1 MICHADPQGLPA
13 RPTSNEGPTM
23 WTRLSTIGSLS
34 WAILAFLAAPLAAET
49 GDPLAGE
56 ITSPVRDCTGGTT
69 QDMPLIA
76 WGADGV
82 VVHAN
87 GQSLTP
93 RPGLLADAGWT
104 LTLSVKDDFAAQ
116 LEDYLAC
123 ETPFLRGTLGM
134 LMAAAP
140 VTEADPRTEQI
151 VFYKHSWSAGD
162 GIVAAE
168 GIRSPADLRGKRIAI
183 QAYGPHVDFVGRV
196 LADAGLSFDDVTVVW
211 ARDLTGDGNTPA
223 GLLADGEADAAAV
236 ILPDARLLTSGGAV
250 GTGAEGSVRGATI
263 LISTLEA
270 TSVIGDYISVRAD
283 FFDAHRDAIARLV
296 NALFR
301 AEEAMRGFM
310 AEAGNPDRAVM
321 AQLMADD
328 FLGGLPAEEG
338 VFLWQDA
345 ITDGWSGNA
354 RHFADPAE
362 LRRFAVLSQEVAAAL
377 RGAGMID
384 FPYQL
389 ATAEWDYTA
398 LTDGLQ
404 NLDDRQVAVFD
415 PELAARAVN
424 QLRRTGQLEANT
436 KIDFEVY
443 FEPDTPDFPA
453 DLYAEDFAT
462 ILRLA
467 STYSGAII
475 TVEGHADPLH
485 FLRREKDGATAS
497 ELRGIRTSTQ
507 NLSLQRAIA
516 VVDALAA
523 FAGETGVRLN
533 RDQFIVDGV
542 GISNPAFNPPTTEA
556 EWRQNMRVVFRVL
569 TAQAEATT
577 FNPL

>member
-1 MICHADPQGLPA
+1 MHALIRSVPLMFA
-13 RPTSNEGPTM
+13 
-23 WTRLSTIGSLS
+23 
-34 WAILAFLAAPLAAET
+34 LALGAAPAVAET
-49 GDPLAGE
+49 GDPLASV
-56 ITSPVRDCTGGTT
+56 ITSPVRDCAAGTT
-69 QDMPLIA
+69 QNMPLIA
-76 WGADGV
+76 WGADGI

-87 GQSLTP
+87 GNALSP
-93 RPGLLADAGWT
+93 RAGLLEDAGWN
-104 LTLSVKDDFAAQ
+104 LTLSVKDAFAGQ
-116 LEDYLAC
+116 VEDYLSC

-134 LMAAAP
+134 LMSAAP

-151 VFYKHSWSAGD
+151 VFFKHSWSAGD

-168 GIRSPADLRGKRIAI
+168 GIQRPSDLKGKRIAI

-196 LADAGLSFDDVTVVW
+196 LADAKLSFDDVTVVW
-211 ARDLTGDGNTPA
+211 AKDLTGDGDTPA
-223 GLLADGEADAAAV
+223 NLMADGKADAAAV
-236 ILPDARLLTSGGAV
+236 ILPDARFLTSDGAV
-250 GTGAEGSVRGATI
+250 GTGAEGSVKGATI

-270 TSVIGDYISVRAD
+270 TSVISDYIAVRAD
-283 FFDAHRDAIARLV
+283 YFDAHQAEMAQMV

-301 AEEAMRGFM
+301 AEEAMRSFM
-310 AEAGNPDRAVM
+310 AEEGNADRATLS
-321 AQLMADD
+321 QLMADE

-338 VFLWQDA
+338 VFLWMDA

-362 LRRFAVLSQEVAAAL
+362 PRRFSVLSQEVAASL

-384 FPYQL
+384 FPYEL
-389 ATAEWDYTA
+389 ATAEWDFTT
-398 LTDGLQ
+398 LTEGLK
-404 NLDDRQVAVFD
+404 NLDDRQIAAFN
-415 PELAARAVN
+415 PEKAAQAVN
-424 QLRRTGQLEANT
+424 RLRRTGQLDANT
-436 KIDFEVY
+436 KIDFQVY

-453 DLYAEDFAT
+453 DLYAEDFVE

-485 FLRREKDGATAS
+485 FLRRQKDGAAKS

-516 VVDALAA
+516 VVDAL
-523 FAGETGVRLN
+523 ETYADEANIRVN

-542 GISNPAFNPPTTEA
+542 GISSPAFNPPTTEA

-577 FNPL
+577 FDPL